1 MQAHIHVHFDH
12 NHDGLFSRVTRDLG
26 AALDR
31 LGGPAMSDQERLER
45 AKVEAQNELRSI
57 GVL

>member
-12 NHDGLFSRVTRDLG
+12 NHDGLFSRVARDLG

-45 AKVEAQNELRSI
+45 AKVQAQNELRSI